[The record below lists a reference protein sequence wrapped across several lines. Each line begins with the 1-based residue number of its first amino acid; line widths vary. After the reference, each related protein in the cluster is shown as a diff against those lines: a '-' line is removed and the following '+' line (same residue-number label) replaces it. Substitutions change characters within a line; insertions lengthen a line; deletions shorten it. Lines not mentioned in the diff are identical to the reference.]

1 MRDRRWVAEHR
12 GGNLTKEQHRK
23 LMRWAITCAE
33 HVLPFLGEGIDKRLL
48 KALEIAKD
56 WAAGKTTVG
65 AAMQASVEAHAAARK
80 YTDPVAIAVAR
91 AVGQA
96 VATAHMADHSLGPAL
111 YGLKSVKLAGGSID
125 TERKWQ
131 NEQLPANLP
140 PELKDLVLKTRA
152 EKEKHFTGLNKPP
165 K

>member
-1 MRDRRWVAEHR
+1 MRDRRWVAKHR
-12 GGNLTKEQHRK
+12 GGPLKKAQHRQ
-23 LMRWAITCAE
+23 LMQWATVCAE
-33 HVLPFLGEGIDKRLL
+33 HLLPLLNGDIDLRLIQ
-48 KALEIAKD
+48 ALEIAKD
-56 WAAGKTTVG
+56 WAAGKTTTG
-65 AAMQASVEAHAAARK
+65 AAMKASLAAHAAARE

-111 YGLKSVKLAGGSID
+111 YGLKAVKLAGGSVA

-131 NEQLPANLP
+131 NEHLPADLP
-140 PELKDLVLKTRA
+140 AEIKELVLTTRI
-152 EKEKHFTGLNKPP
+152 EKERHFTALK

>member
-12 GGNLTKEQHRK
+12 GGPLKKAQHREF
-23 LMRWAITCAE
+23 MHWAIACAE
-33 HVLPFLGEGIDKRLL
+33 HVLPLLSGNIDDRLI
-48 KALEIAKD
+48 KALAIAKD
-56 WAAGKTTVG
+56 WAAGKTTTG
-65 AAMQASVEAHAAARK
+65 AAMKASLAAHAAARE

-111 YGLKSVKLAGGSID
+111 YGLKAVKLAGGSVAA
-125 TERKWQ
+125 ERKWQ
-131 NEQLPANLP
+131 NEHLPENLPA
-140 PELKDLVLKTRA
+140 EIKELVLTTRA
-152 EKEKHFTGLNKPP
+152 EKEKHFTALK